1 MSNPGGLT
9 DEQLQ
14 NAQVI
19 IAQAKTKFG
28 DNATGQQAAV
38 IGIMAALQESGLR
51 NLTYGDR
58 DSLGLFQQR
67 ASWGTVDNRENPTW
81 AAQQFFNHL
90 ASVSNWQSLDYGAAA
105 QKVQVSAFPAA
116 YSPHEPT
123 ALAVVNA
130 VWGSTTSNS
139 APNSVPGLGTVLNTL
154 VSAQFWQRFGIFA
167 LGGVLIL
174 FVLIKMV
181 SGTKAAKVAV
191 DTVKGVA
198 ENGAK

>member
-19 IAQAKTKFG
+19 IAQAKSQFG
-28 DNATGQQAAV
+28 DNATGQQAAT

-51 NLTYGDR
+51 NLNYGDR

-67 ASWGTVDNRENPTW
+67 ASWGSVDNRENPTW

-90 ASVSNWQSLDYGAAA
+90 AKIPNWQTLDYGAAA
-105 QKVQVSAFPAA
+105 QKVQISAFPAA
-116 YSPHEPT
+116 YDPHKPV
-123 ALAVVNA
+123 AQAVVNA
-130 VWGSTTSNS
+130 VWDSTVGNTTAN
-139 APNSVPGLGTVLNTL
+139 ATPGLGTILDNL
-154 VSAQFWQRFGIFA
+154 VNPAFWQRFGIFV
-167 LGGVLIL
+167 LGSVIIL

-181 SGTKAAKVAV
+181 SGTKTAKVAV

-198 ENGAK
+198 NVPTE